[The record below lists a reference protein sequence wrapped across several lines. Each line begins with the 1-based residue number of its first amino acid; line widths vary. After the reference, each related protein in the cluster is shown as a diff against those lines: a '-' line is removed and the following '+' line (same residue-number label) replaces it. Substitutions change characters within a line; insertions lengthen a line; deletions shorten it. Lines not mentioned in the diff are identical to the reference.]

1 MTSEINLREV
11 AEQMGDGSGAE
22 VKGVCTEASMYAL
35 RERKVLM
42 TQDDFETVIAKIMK
56 TDQKII

>member
-1 MTSEINLREV
+1 
-11 AEQMGDGSGAE
+11 MGDGSGAE
-22 VKGVCTEASMYAL
+22 VKGVCSEASMYAL